1 MKIKVW
7 QKRHEKNLT
16 LQRLSEI
23 SGIPKSTISDIENE
37 NVEVK
42 LYQLERIAMALK
54 CRISDLFDSDYN

>member
-16 LQRLSEI
+16 LERLSEI